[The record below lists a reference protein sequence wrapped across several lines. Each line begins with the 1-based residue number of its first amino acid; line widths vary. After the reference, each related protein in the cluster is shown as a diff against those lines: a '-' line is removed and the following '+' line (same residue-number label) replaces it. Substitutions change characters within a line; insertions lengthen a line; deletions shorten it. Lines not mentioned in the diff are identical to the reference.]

1 MWSCVYAWVV
11 VVVVVVVVCMCFGE
25 GVVARG

>member
-11 VVVVVVVVCMCFGE
+11 VVVVVVGVCMCFGE